1 MFKNGGSVP
10 ETVKH
15 FVLGWTALGGDH
27 GDFERKAWQ
36 TLLPGNEP
44 NTEEMKKVRVGGL
57 CPPTHTFSFA
67 PLCLAHSQAA
77 ASATPFSQ
85 NLRDR
90 HPRPSTQ
97 GPCLTV
103 SGTEPPLLNKVVTRT
118 KCPGAAQWVVRR
130 FCRKMVKHLVPKR
143 ASRVTVLT
151 GPWAVGGLI
160 FGFPSPF
167 RDQVFDHFWAK
178 SANLP
183 LSGAKHPSG
192 NHRNRHISFW

>member
-118 KCPGAAQWVVRR
+118 KCVDYGGSRKGVSITVVLGNSV
-130 FCRKMVKHLVPKR
+130 FCLFEEWPTRHVARKGSYEGGK
-143 ASRVTVLT
+143 VL
-151 GPWAVGGLI
+151 
-160 FGFPSPF
+160 
-167 RDQVFDHFWAK
+167 
-178 SANLP
+178 
-183 LSGAKHPSG
+183 
-192 NHRNRHISFW
+192 